1 MEVNHMATSNNEPSR
16 KKTAG
21 GKKAA
26 ANVLEIEVFLA
37 KTKPRIWR
45 RFEVRDDITLA
56 KLHDVLQAVMGW
68 YDCHLHQFRDMEET
82 RYGPR
87 DDDMD
92 PEWDADVIEERTV
105 KLRDVMPKVG
115 SRLLYEYDFGD
126 DWVHGLEVVKV
137 GPVESGTRYP
147 RCLSGERACPPED
160 VGGVYGFYEMLE
172 ALANPKHEEHDS
184 YLEWLGGEYDPQVF
198 DLKGVNELLRSIR

>member
-1 MEVNHMATSNNEPSR
+1 MATPKNEPSR
-16 KKTAG
+16 KKTAAG
-21 GKKAA
+21 RKKSA
-26 ANVLEIEVFLA
+26 ANILEIEVFLA
-37 KTKPRIWR
+37 ETEPRIWR

-105 KLRDVMPKVG
+105 KLRHVMPEVG

-137 GPVESGTRYP
+137 GPAEPGTRYP

-184 YLEWLGGEYDPQVF
+184 YLEWLGGGYDPQAF
-198 DLKGVNELLRSIR
+198 DLDQVNRLLASIR